1 MWRRVLGLVVCG
13 LVLYGVAPAVL
24 DVLDAWPQVVDI
36 ELYWF
41 AAMVLAQVLSWAS
54 MWLLQRLAVDARSWW
69 PVVTSQLAS
78 GALGRVVPGG
88 ARGGRR
94 AAVPDAR
101 RRPASRR
108 RWPGSGSASPRSSC
122 SRRSPRCRCWRSRRC
137 CSGSRCP
144 SGCGRP
150 GCSGS
155 SCSSR
160 CSRSARRCWPPT
172 ARSRGSGG
180 RGSGSAGGC
189 GRASRRPPTCRNAG
203 ATSATSSGRA
213 LGRRWWEAV
222 AGGAGR
228 WLFDWLTLVTAL
240 AAVGQHPRPTLILL
254 SFCAAQLL
262 AQVPITPG
270 GLGVVEAGL
279 TGTLVLIGVPA
290 AAAAV
295 ATLAYRLVSYWLA
308 LPAGGVAYLV
318 HRRHIRRGH
327 VSVPRISALSLTRP
341 GRVGRLRHHL
351 DPVPGGAA
359 HERPRSVP
367 GVAAGRELEPCARE
381 RGERGLVVVRD
392 DRDMALVGTIGSS
405 SGIRWICVASL
416 PTQTKRSRSVGGATI
431 GANPSR
437 PQNATHAS
445 ARSRGISS
453 VTCWST
459 TSRTRTRSS

>member
-1 MWRRVLGLVVCG
+1 MWRRVLGLLVCG

-36 ELYWF
+36 EVYWF
-41 AAMVLAQVLSWAS
+41 AAMVLAKVLSWAG

-88 ARGGRR
+88 PAAAGALQYRMLVVAGIPSSLAGIGIGVASIVLLATLAALPVLAIPAVLLGVAIPERLWQAGLLGIVVFVALLAIGATLLASDSAVAWVGRMWIRIGRR
-94 AAVPDAR
+94 L
-101 RRPASRR
+101 RPRKPPPADLPE
-108 RWPGSGSASPRSSC
+108 RWRDQ
-122 SRRSPRCRCWRSRRC
+122 RDLVR
-137 CSGSRCP
+137 
-144 SGCGRP
+144 
-150 GCSGS
+150 
-155 SCSSR
+155 
-160 CSRSARRCWPPT
+160 T
-172 ARSRGSGG
+172 
-180 RGSGSAGGC
+180 
-189 GRASRRPPTCRNAG
+189 
-203 ATSATSSGRA
+203 A

-308 LPAGGVAYLV
+308 LPAGGVAYLI
-318 HRRHIRRGH
+318 HRRYIRRGH
-327 VSVPRISALSLTRP
+327 VSVPRISASHSP
-341 GRVGRLRHHL
+341 GQ
-351 DPVPGGAA
+351 GG
-359 HERPRSVP
+359 
-367 GVAAGRELEPCARE
+367 
-381 RGERGLVVVRD
+381 
-392 DRDMALVGTIGSS
+392 
-405 SGIRWICVASL
+405 
-416 PTQTKRSRSVGGATI
+416 
-431 GANPSR
+431 
-437 PQNATHAS
+437 
-445 ARSRGISS
+445 
-453 VTCWST
+453 
-459 TSRTRTRSS
+459 